1 MNIHEKITKYREQSG
16 LNKSQLAREIGVS
29 PAYITMLENGSKSPS
44 KELIVRMAYVF
55 NTNPKELDPNIQLNE
70 YNELNETFKELF
82 NSPKSENEKE
92 LLNALRDVFFKSFK
106 ERGTYRTSLFLFYE
120 ALGELKNSPV
130 YYDNIDK
137 KIIDVGLDNFKKALP
152 IDDLSIL
159 KELIYFVE
167 NFKIYLNGYNE
178 HDKEVLSMAEKKFN
192 RDINKFT
199 FLNIP
204 KDKELKL
211 ELKLVDKKHN

>member
-55 NTNPKELDPNIQLNE
+55 NTNPKELDPNIELNE

-82 NSPKSENEKE
+82 NSPKWRNEKE
-92 LLNALRDVFFKSFK
+92 LLNALRDTFFKSFK
-106 ERGTYRTSLFLFYE
+106 ERGTYRTNLFLFYE

-152 IDDLSIL
+152 VDDLSTL
-159 KELIYFVE
+159 KELIHFVK
-167 NFKIYLNGYNE
+167 NFKIYLNGYDE
-178 HDKEVLSMAEKKFN
+178 HNKEVLSIAEKSFN
-192 RDINKFT
+192 REINEFT

-204 KDKELKL
+204 D
-211 ELKLVDKKHN
+211 DKKIKLTVELIDKND